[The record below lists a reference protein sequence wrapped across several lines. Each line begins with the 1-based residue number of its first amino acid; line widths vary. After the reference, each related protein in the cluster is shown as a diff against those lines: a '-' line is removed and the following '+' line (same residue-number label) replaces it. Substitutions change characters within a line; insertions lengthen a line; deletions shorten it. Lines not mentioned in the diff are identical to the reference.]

1 METIAIIP
9 ARKGSKGIPHK
20 NRQLIGTHSLVEWSV
35 LALKHCSFVDKIILS
50 TDDEVLH
57 TLQAKYSLFPTSL
70 RPSHYS
76 SDTSTTESVI
86 SHVIEQYIPLNSKL
100 LLVQPTSPFRSLR
113 LFQSLV
119 SVVQNDRTS
128 SLSVFPDHLFIWSQ
142 DGIPNYDISNRPR
155 RQDIPPSESLLIETG
170 SLFAFTRNGFLEH
183 NNRLYGD
190 IVPVISSQTESLEID
205 TPLDL
210 IYCRSIFESGALEP
224 SILKP

>member
-155 RQDIPPSESLLIETG
+155 RQDIPPSKSLLIETG
-170 SLFAFTRNGFLEH
+170 SLLHLLVMVFLS
-183 NNRLYGD
+183 
-190 IVPVISSQTESLEID
+190 IIIACTEILFQLFLLKLNHLKSILLLILFIADQSLNPE
-205 TPLDL
+205 LL
-210 IYCRSIFESGALEP
+210 NP